1 MKKTKKMQEKRFHKL
16 GYTGFHK
23 QRMQLM
29 AKKDAANALSGR
41 CKRLVCLLHSG
52 GKPRAFSLAA
62 DGKRVFPARS
72 KLLHRTGKTIAADA
86 ENVKMRELLVGI
98 RHVNRE
104 VV

>member
-62 DGKRVFPARS
+62 D
-72 KLLHRTGKTIAADA
+72 A